1 MSLRVRVLAAPLT
14 RLRVLGRQTYS
25 GCQNAV
31 FEPHVLSLERQLA
44 VDAATLGLRIIVR

>member
-1 MSLRVRVLAAPLT
+1 MSLRVRVLVAPQT

-44 VDAATLGLRIIVR
+44 VDAATLGLRIISR